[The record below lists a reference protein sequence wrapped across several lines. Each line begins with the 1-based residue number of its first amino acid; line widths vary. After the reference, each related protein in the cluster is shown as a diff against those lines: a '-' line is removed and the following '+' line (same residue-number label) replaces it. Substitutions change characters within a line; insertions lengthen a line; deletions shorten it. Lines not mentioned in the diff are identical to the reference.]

1 MNNKL
6 FWIGIVLFLGT
17 SCSSLKNIKVS
28 QIEAIWFEYS
38 PNQNLNNGA
47 KFEGE
52 ILLQTYDGK
61 QHEMSK
67 NSNISF
73 SSPDIRRSGN
83 SKSYTLVKKSNSF
96 DDDKCHLTIKYT
108 NRDEK
113 YVQKDSVIMNF
124 RGPLKILYNGANGVS
139 GKHQRNRGTPLLWRD
154 GKDGEHGLNGTNG
167 GSSKNYTVHMWQ
179 EENMIFVYSRE
190 NNSNTMP
197 FYYKMQEGNSIYF
210 DLSGGN
216 GGNGGNGGDGG
227 DGKDGDIKNNKMRR
241 VGDAGNGGNGGNGGY
256 GGNAGNLSLYIH
268 ENCAGIESFLT
279 TKTKGGRYG
288 SRGMGGKR
296 GTPGTPLAGQ
306 QAGRQ
311 GFPGTNG
318 VEGFKGMEGSVQK
331 YIQSFDYAVYID

>member
-124 RGPLKILYNGANGVS
+124 RGPLKILYSGANGVS

-167 GSSKNYTVHMWQ
+167 GSSKN
-179 EENMIFVYSRE
+179 
-190 NNSNTMP
+190 
-197 FYYKMQEGNSIYF
+197 
-210 DLSGGN
+210 
-216 GGNGGNGGDGG
+216 
-227 DGKDGDIKNNKMRR
+227 
-241 VGDAGNGGNGGNGGY
+241 
-256 GGNAGNLSLYIH
+256 
-268 ENCAGIESFLT
+268 
-279 TKTKGGRYG
+279 
-288 SRGMGGKR
+288 
-296 GTPGTPLAGQ
+296 
-306 QAGRQ
+306 
-311 GFPGTNG
+311 
-318 VEGFKGMEGSVQK
+318 
-331 YIQSFDYAVYID
+331 